1 MLTEKCVRVPQ
12 RAVGKKYADEQIM
25 AELEQNQVPGPVQS
39 MVVQVLRVREE
50 EIRKALITQAS
61 SISNAHLV
69 DFDWSLRLI
78 LSSGSISQVRQPVL
92 LLKLYLKQADQTKPQ
107 QEFLVELTKPDLERV
122 LTDFSRV
129 QELLQSLTL
138 R

>member
-1 MLTEKCVRVPQ
+1 M
-12 RAVGKKYADEQIM
+12 
-25 AELEQNQVPGPVQS
+25 N
-39 MVVQVLRVREE
+39 QVLRVREK
-50 EIRKALITQAS
+50 EIRSALIAQAS

-78 LSSGSISQVRQPVL
+78 LSSGSISQVRQPVV

-107 QEFLVELTKPDLERV
+107 QEMVVELTKSDLERV

-129 QELLQSLTL
+129 QELIQSLTL